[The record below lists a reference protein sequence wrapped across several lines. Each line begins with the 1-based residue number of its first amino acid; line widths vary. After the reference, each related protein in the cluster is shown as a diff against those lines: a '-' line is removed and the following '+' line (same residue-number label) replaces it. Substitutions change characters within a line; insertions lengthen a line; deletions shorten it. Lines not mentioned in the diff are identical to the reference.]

1 MKFYGVGVQY
11 GRTDDKLDDFIKFDF
26 WCMGHN
32 THERFENIISKVKV
46 GDVVFA
52 KSFVPENPKHF
63 YIRAIGFV
71 RDINHLPDN
80 VPDEYKLKHGFSV
93 EQTTEFTKRLDLEPS
108 ETFMPE
114 GFMKG
119 LGNVRTGTIYNETNN
134 EMILRVVEEMNGPK
148 YN

>member
-11 GRTDDKLDDFIKFDF
+11 NRTNDKLDDFIEFNF
-26 WCMGHN
+26 WCMGYTAHKKYDAV
-32 THERFENIISKVKV
+32 ISQVQV

-71 RDINHLPDN
+71 SNTSKLSDN

-93 EQTTEFTKRLDLEPS
+93 EWTTVFENRLDLEPN
-108 ETFMPE
+108 ETFMTE

-119 LGNVRTGTIYNETNN
+119 LGNVRTGTIYHETNN
-134 EMILRVVEEMNGPK
+134 EIILKIIKEMKGP
-148 YN
+148 NFS